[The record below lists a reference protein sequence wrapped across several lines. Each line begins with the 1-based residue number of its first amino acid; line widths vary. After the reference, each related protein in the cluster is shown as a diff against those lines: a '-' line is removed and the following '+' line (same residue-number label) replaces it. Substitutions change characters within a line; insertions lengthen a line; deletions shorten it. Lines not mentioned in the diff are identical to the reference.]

1 LIPHEGRSIGSNDT
15 NTDGLP
21 AVRAPRI
28 NPACVATDRV
38 EGRPH
43 TTLLAFQAGPSAS
56 SGCVSTPALWGMS
69 PSFDGDPR
77 PGSLLRGRPSCLRN
91 GPRLPALIRCWA
103 ANNPARHGDDRR
115 RVGIWMLPTS
125 SLCLLR
131 TRTQTRAGGARGAR
145 RGPLPSIQTSFV
157 IPLHMC

>member
-1 LIPHEGRSIGSNDT
+1 MIPHEGRSIGSNDT

-115 RVGIWMLPTS
+115 RVGIWMLPTFIPDTPV
-125 SLCLLR
+125 LPR
-131 TRTQTRAGGARGAR
+131 DADAGRGRPRHKTRPPAQY
-145 RGPLPSIQTSFV
+145 SN
-157 IPLHMC
+157 